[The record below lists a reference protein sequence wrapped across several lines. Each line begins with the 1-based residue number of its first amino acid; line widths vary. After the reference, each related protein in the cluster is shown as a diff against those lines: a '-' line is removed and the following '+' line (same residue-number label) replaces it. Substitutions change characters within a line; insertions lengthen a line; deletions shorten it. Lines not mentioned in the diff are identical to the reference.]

1 MIKLYLFLE
10 NRERIRRKTMKF
22 DKSPNLKYQAITVNS
37 AKENCGNPQKS
48 YVESTK
54 VLFLQKKN
62 AEIRNNLSCYDY
74 K

>member
-1 MIKLYLFLE
+1 ME
-10 NRERIRRKTMKF
+10 F

-62 AEIRNNLSCYDY
+62 AEIRKNLSCYDC